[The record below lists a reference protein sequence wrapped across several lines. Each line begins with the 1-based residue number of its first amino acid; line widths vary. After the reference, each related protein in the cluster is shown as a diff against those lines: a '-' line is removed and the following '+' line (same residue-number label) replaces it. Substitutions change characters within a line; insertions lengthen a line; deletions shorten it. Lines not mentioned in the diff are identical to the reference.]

1 MISCCLIPFFP
12 ALHRSPDVFY
22 GKRYN
27 GQHWVHHN
35 NPKCLTPP
43 RSQHMADPLF
53 LVLII
58 LHIGAIVAW
67 MGGAALFVSVI
78 IPSLS
83 KMSPASRTE
92 FILSA
97 LPRYLRFITGSS
109 ILAIAAGL
117 ILYGYYFATSSAS
130 SFSGLVYIQAG
141 AVLGLAVLIIA
152 LGILVPSGQKLISLV
167 KQSSKP
173 QTEPAAQD
181 PTLAQ
186 IASLQR
192 RMGLA
197 GRLGVTLL
205 GIALILMIIG
215 AT

>member
-1 MISCCLIPFFP
+1 
-12 ALHRSPDVFY
+12 
-22 GKRYN
+22 
-27 GQHWVHHN
+27 
-35 NPKCLTPP
+35 
-43 RSQHMADPLF
+43 MAEALF
-53 LVLII
+53 LVLLI
-58 LHIGAIVAW
+58 LHIAAIVAW

-83 KMSPASRTE
+83 KMSPPSKAE

-109 ILAIAAGL
+109 ILAIIAGL

-130 SFSGLVYIQAG
+130 NFSGLIYIQAG

-167 KQSSKP
+167 KQGPKP
-173 QTEPAAQD
+173 QSEPAAQD
-181 PTLAQ
+181 PTLTQ

-192 RMGLA
+192 RMGIA
-197 GRLGVTLL
+197 GRLGVILL

-215 AT
+215 AS